1 MLTLLAVVTQLVSSV
16 LKFAVIGNQQLLLC
30 MSETV
35 ITKPLQAVMDES
47 NLTLEFQ
54 ICSERYLNHL
64 ARFHIPFFLEYQI
77 FQVRLQ
83 AKSQIFYETEC
94 VNVFSM
100 ES

>member
-1 MLTLLAVVTQLVSSV
+1 
-16 LKFAVIGNQQLLLC
+16 
-30 MSETV
+30 
-35 ITKPLQAVMDES
+35 MDES

-64 ARFHIPFFLEYQI
+64 AKSRVQFFLEYQI
-77 FQVRLQ
+77 FQVRSQ

-94 VNVFSM
+94 VNVFSI